1 MPLLWQS
8 PGKWTYESP
17 RVVVGKKAL
26 DFWPKNRKNSCGF
39 PLKIR
44 LKGTY
49 KSISLWD
56 CLLSENLRRQKFFPI
71 VLEKSRYFLPFV
83 LLTKR
88 EREREREEL
97 FFLTNNKHFAQKK
110 KKKKKKKKKNDFARC
125 SLVVSV
131 LLVVAPRTRVEE
143 DEDEE
148 KERRERERDLKSER
162 RDVSFFFFFS

>member
-110 KKKKKKKKKNDFARC
+110 KKKKKKKKNDFARC